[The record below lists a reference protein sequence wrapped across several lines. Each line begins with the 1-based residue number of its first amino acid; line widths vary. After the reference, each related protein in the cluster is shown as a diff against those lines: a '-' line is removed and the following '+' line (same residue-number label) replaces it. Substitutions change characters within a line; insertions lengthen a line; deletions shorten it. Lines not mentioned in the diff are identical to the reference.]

1 MKVKAPEPTKY
12 YPKNNLN
19 ENISSTFKAN
29 GRAVFGKDNSSIID
43 KHFNMST
50 KNPGPGE
57 YGRLTEFATKI
68 E

>member
-1 MKVKAPEPTKY
+1 MKEKAPDPTKY
-12 YPKNNLN
+12 FPKNNLN
-19 ENISSTFKAN
+19 ENYNSTFKNN
-29 GRAVFGKDNSSIID
+29 GKAVFGKDNSSIID

-57 YGRLTEFATKI
+57 YQRLTEFNAKI